1 MQVQAH
7 FQLTIRYK
15 KKGDQKEN
23 IQQSRKRTNSTRKL
37 SIGIKNAKAST
48 TTKFFRKHP
57 QVQERICFFL
67 RYSITKFVITNFNQ
81 LSLEN

>member
-1 MQVQAH
+1 MQAH

-15 KKGDQKEN
+15 KKGDQKQS
-23 IQQSRKRTNSTRKL
+23 IQQSRKKTNSTTKL

-57 QVQERICFFL
+57 RVQGEDLFL
-67 RYSITKFVITNFNQ
+67 FKI
-81 LSLEN
+81 